1 MNLIILGA
9 PGSGK
14 GTQAEKIAKE
24 FNLAHI
30 SGGESLRKEIASGSR
45 KGELIAHIMEKG
57 DLVPFE
63 TISSVIEPEILENK
77 DNFILDGSPRD
88 LVQAEYL
95 NAFFAENKI
104 NIDFVIY
111 LHVPDEKLIDRLL
124 LRAKTENRVDDN
136 LESITERFKVFH
148 QNTEPVTEFYKNN
161 SHFLKIDG
169 DRSIEDIAKE
179 LSNII
184 GQSTWVQ
191 KPKSWSKAANA

>member
-30 SGGESLRKEIASGSR
+30 SGGASLRKEINSGSR
-45 KGELIAHIMEKG
+45 KGELIEHVMEKG

-63 TISSVIEPEILENK
+63 TISSVIEPELLVHK
-77 DNFILDGSPRD
+77 DGFILDGSPRD
-88 LVQAEYL
+88 LTQAEYL
-95 NAFFAENKI
+95 DQFLVENKI
-104 NIDFVIY
+104 KVDHVIY
-111 LHVPDEKLIDRLL
+111 LHVPDEKLVERLL
-124 LRAKTENRVDDN
+124 LRAKTENRPDDN

-148 QNTEPVTEFYKNN
+148 QETEPVINHYRRDGRLLEIN
-161 SHFLKIDG
+161 G
-169 DRSIEDIAKE
+169 DRPVEEIAKE

-184 GQSTWVQ
+184 GQSI
-191 KPKSWSKAANA
+191 